1 VLESWLKHYFYEKV
15 KNLNLEDYKEA
26 FLSHLSEKVKAP
38 EPKGL
43 YDPIVYIMNL
53 GGKRLRPVL
62 MLMSCDLFN
71 GNYINALDA
80 SLAIEMFHN
89 FSLVHDDIMD
99 NASLRRGKT
108 TVHEKWNLNTGI
120 LSGDA
125 MLVLAN
131 QLFESYDGTLYKSL
145 MNLFNDTALKVC
157 EGQQLDIDFETRDD
171 VSIPEYLKM
180 IAFKTAVLVAASLKM
195 GALIADANSEE
206 AQKVYEYGVNLGIA
220 FQLQDDY
227 LDVFGKDDFGKKHA
241 GDIIENKK
249 TWMYLKL
256 LSLADSAD
264 REILTSLYRT
274 KSNNDKE
281 KVKQV
286 VQLLEKYEIP
296 ALIKIEIESFTE
308 KAFDKCK
315 ELNVN
320 SDGKKSL
327 IDFGRMLMNRKI

>member
-1 VLESWLKHYFYEKV
+1 M
-15 KNLNLEDYKEA
+15 NIEDYKKT
-26 FLSHLSEKVKAP
+26 FLNHLSEKVNAP

-62 MLMSCDLFN
+62 MLMSCDLFK
-71 GNYINALDA
+71 GDHKNALDA
-80 SLAIEMFHN
+80 ALAIEMFHN

-131 QLFESYDGTLYKSL
+131 QLFESYDDALYKKL
-145 MNLFNDTALKVC
+145 MTLFNDTALKVC
-157 EGQQLDIDFETRDD
+157 EGQQLDIDFETRNN
-171 VSIPEYLKM
+171 VTIPEYLKM

-195 GALIADANSEE
+195 GALIANVSAME
-206 AQKVYEYGVNLGIA
+206 AQKIYDYGVNLGIA

-227 LDVFGKDDFGKKHA
+227 LDVFGKADFGKKHA

-249 TWMYLKL
+249 TWMYLKT
-256 LSLADSAD
+256 LSLANDND
-264 REILTSLYRT
+264 KNRLTTLYSI
-274 KSNNDKE
+274 KSNE
-281 KVKQV
+281 ETKVQEV
-286 VQLLEKYEIP
+286 IHLFEKYKVP
-296 ALIKIEIESFTE
+296 RLIKAEIEHFTK
-308 KAFDKCK
+308 KAFDNCA
-315 ELNVN
+315 ELNIHEN
-320 SDGKKSL
+320 GKAIL
-327 IDFGRMLMNRKI
+327 VDFGTMLMDRKI